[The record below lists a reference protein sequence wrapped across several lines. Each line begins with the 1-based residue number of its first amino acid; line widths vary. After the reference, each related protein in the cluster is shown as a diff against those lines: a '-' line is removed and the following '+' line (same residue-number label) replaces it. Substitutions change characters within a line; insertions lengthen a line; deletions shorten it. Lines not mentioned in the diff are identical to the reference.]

1 MSFSLGM
8 IRWVNAGL
16 WALYLRALAEN
27 IRLKHRALRRS
38 DSNSSVPDVGV
49 AVLVPQSHLFL
60 IGAGG
65 LLWRFMG
72 GGRVALC
79 CIAGVWA
86 LGGAFQEILKPDQLS
101 PLLVLLLVISHLVCA
116 GCIRRRGGGTCQS

>member
-8 IRWVNAGL
+8 IRWVNAGP
-16 WALYLRALAEN
+16 WALYLRALTEN
-27 IRLKHRALRRS
+27 IRWKHRALRRS
-38 DSNSSVPDVGV
+38 DSNTSVPGVGV
-49 AVLVPQSHLFL
+49 ALLVPQSQLFL

-65 LLWRFMG
+65 LLWRFMS

-86 LGGAFQEILKPDQLS
+86 LGGAF
-101 PLLVLLLVISHLVCA
+101 
-116 GCIRRRGGGTCQS
+116 